1 MESLKS
7 HTAHRPWA
15 LPKSPWSY
23 YQEWNDVVFLHYI
36 VNEDLLRTL
45 VPNQLELDKFDGNC
59 WVSVGRSIWKKFIQ
73 DYYHLLTLFLIFMNS
88 TSEHM

>member
-45 VPNQLELDKFDGNC
+45 VPNQL
-59 WVSVGRSIWKKFIQ
+59 
-73 DYYHLLTLFLIFMNS
+73 
-88 TSEHM
+88 